1 MKKLTVIVPVFN
13 EVTTIG
19 AVIDKVIGV
28 GLSDVEMELI
38 ISDDGSTDGS
48 AEAISEIG
56 SRHGNVVRTHTSP
69 TNLGKGAAVRQGLAL
84 ATGDIVLIQDA
95 DLEMD
100 PGEYARLLAPIIDGR
115 ATVVYG
121 SRFLS
126 GMNQIPWRT
135 RLANRFLT
143 LLTNVLFGSHLSDME
158 TAYKVFRIDVLR
170 SLKLR
175 CVRFDFEPEVTA
187 RVLQAGHRI
196 LEIPVSYRPRTH
208 LEGKKIGYLDGIDAI
223 LTLVRCR
230 LT

>member
-1 MKKLTVIVPVFN
+1 MKRLTVIVPVFN
-13 EVTTIG
+13 EVATIG
-19 AVIDKVIGV
+19 AVIDKIIGV
-28 GLSDVEMELI
+28 GVGDLEMELI

-56 SRHGNVVRTHTSP
+56 SKHRNVVRTHTSP

-100 PGEYARLLAPIIDGR
+100 PGEYARLLAPIVEGR

-126 GMNQIPWRT
+126 RSNRIPWRT
-135 RLANRFLT
+135 RVANRFLT
-143 LLTNVLFGSHLSDME
+143 LLTNVLFGSGLSDME
-158 TAYKVFRIDVLR
+158 TAYKAFRIDVLR

-187 RVLQAGHRI
+187 RVLRAGHRI
-196 LEIPVSYRPRTH
+196 FEVPVSYRPRTR
-208 LEGKKIGYLDGIDAI
+208 LEGKKIGFMDGIDAI